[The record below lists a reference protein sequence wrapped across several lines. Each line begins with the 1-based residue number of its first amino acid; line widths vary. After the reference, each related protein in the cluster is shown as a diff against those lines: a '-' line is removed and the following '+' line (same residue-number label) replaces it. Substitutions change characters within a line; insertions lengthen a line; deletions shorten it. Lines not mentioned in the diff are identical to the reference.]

1 MRSGGARRKPLGAEA
16 RARKG
21 RVVYARDCG
30 RIPTRVSSRLGPC
43 ARPLQVTKAEV
54 DEWIARAEKQ
64 VLGK

>member
-1 MRSGGARRKPLGAEA
+1 MRSGGARRKPQERKHA
-16 RARKG
+16 RARHG
-21 RVVYARDCG
+21 VVYARDCG
-30 RIPTRVSSRLGPC
+30 RIPTRFSSRLGPC